1 MRKISVRNSERM
13 AEAFP
18 SFSAVKK
25 PEANRLKPISRN
37 AAAKIYVPRTAISVT
52 GAEFSAKRR
61 SMGRAKGK
69 AIAKVSSDI
78 PATVLSAAR
87 VSRFSSEKFSAPK

>member
-1 MRKISVRNSERM
+1 
-13 AEAFP
+13 
-18 SFSAVKK
+18 
-25 PEANRLKPISRN
+25 
-37 AAAKIYVPRTAISVT
+37 
-52 GAEFSAKRR
+52 
-61 SMGRAKGK
+61 MGRAKGK